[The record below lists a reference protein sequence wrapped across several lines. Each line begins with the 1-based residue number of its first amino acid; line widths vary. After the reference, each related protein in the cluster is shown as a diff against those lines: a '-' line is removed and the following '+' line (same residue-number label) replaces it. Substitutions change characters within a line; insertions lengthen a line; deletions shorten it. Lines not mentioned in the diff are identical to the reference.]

1 MSNDAKKQE
10 LQELLK
16 VGEELVTQKKL
27 KNGDLS
33 ERVYPFEGRNE
44 SLAPSDMSRFIR
56 QARESVEL
64 PEIDISNP
72 EQVQNRINWY
82 LDRCEMNGTKPTIVG
97 LCNVIGIDR
106 KTLYRWGAGIDRAST
121 HQKMIVR
128 YKNLLEELWEMEMLE
143 GKINPIVGIFIG
155 KNHFGYTDKQ
165 DIVVTPNNPL
175 GELKPTSELEEYYLE
190 SVADENV

>member
-16 VGEELVTQKKL
+16 VGEDLVTQKKL
-27 KNGDLS
+27 KKSDLL

-44 SLAPSDMSRFIR
+44 SLTPNDMSRFIR

-82 LDRCEMNGTKPTIVG
+82 LDRCEANGTKPTIVG

-121 HQKMIVR
+121 HQKMILR

-155 KNHFGYTDKQ
+155 KNHFGYADKQ

-175 GELKPTSELEEYYLE
+175 GELKPTAELEKYYLE
-190 SVADENV
+190 SVADEDV

>member
-27 KNGDLS
+27 KGSGLSKRAYHYNGEDLTPT
-33 ERVYPFEGRNE
+33 R
-44 SLAPSDMSRFIR
+44 SDMSRFIR

-64 PEIDISNP
+64 PEIDISDP

-82 LDRCEMNGTKPTIVG
+82 LDRCESNGLKPTILG
-97 LCNVIGIDR
+97 LCNVLGIDR
-106 KTLYRWGAGIDRAST
+106 KTLYRWSAGIDRAST

-143 GKINPIVGIFIG
+143 GKINPVVGIFIG
-155 KNHFGYTDKQ
+155 KNHFGYVDKQ
-165 DIVVTPNNPL
+165 DIVVTPNNPF
-175 GELKPTSELEEYYLE
+175 GDTTPVAELEEKYLE
-190 SVADENV
+190 SVVDEDV